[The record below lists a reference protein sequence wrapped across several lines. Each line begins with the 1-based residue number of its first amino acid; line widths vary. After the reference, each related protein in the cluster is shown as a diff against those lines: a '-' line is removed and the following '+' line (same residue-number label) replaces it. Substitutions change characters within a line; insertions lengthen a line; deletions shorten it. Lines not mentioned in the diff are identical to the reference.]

1 MHLFFQTQ
9 NVSSL
14 VLPSGQQN
22 PDRSDTSL
30 SASDGD
36 RLLDRAIRMLQRL
49 NDRLTALNALDE
61 QQLRRLETLEYRYE
75 KQWNKNILLE

>member
-1 MHLFFQTQ
+1 VLLGLQNYKDKCIFFQIH
-9 NVSSL
+9 NVSYL
-14 VLPSGQQN
+14 VLPSGPRN
-22 PDRSDTSL
+22 TDRSDTGL

-61 QQLRRLETLEYRYE
+61 QQLRRLETLEY
-75 KQWNKNILLE
+75 K

>member
-1 MHLFFQTQ
+1 MNASFFQIQ

-14 VLPSGQQN
+14 VLPSGQRN
-22 PDRSDTSL
+22 PDRSDIGL

-36 RLLDRAIRMLQRL
+36 RLLDRAIQMLQRL

-61 QQLRRLETLEYRYE
+61 QQLRRLETLEYR
-75 KQWNKNILLE
+75 